1 MATNTDELLARL
13 QEIIA
18 SSVRLENDITTR
30 QSQAPAILSESEKRQ
45 NLPLIGTIMGNLDQT
60 PSRNEKLREETE
72 AAAVQLFATFK
83 RRVQVEA
90 RSALTRRLRETWNHE
105 MLDGL
110 SSDWSSRLDSNSA
123 NLDLPV
129 IDGLLPDTTID
140 PRELVTRSPQQETS
154 QPIDNHQHV
163 QDQGTRELPGSAG
176 GLGLMSSQ
184 VDAANKSLPNFQQT
198 TQNSSTSM
206 KRRAAT
212 DLRTPK
218 KRRRVKESIDFDEV
232 YQDGQPQHRIVTTS
246 SNHES
251 QYFIYKCR
259 EHDSFFH
266 SKDPRRTGVHH
277 LRRKHGTAFLSR
289 ATFKTVH
296 RLFSIEVQNC
306 TDELARKNN
315 EAFDKNVLVESI
327 TPETHGQD
335 VGKL

>member
-184 VDAANKSLPNFQQT
+184 QVSTQLPANDPEFFYLYEETGGYGFAHTEET
-198 TQNSSTSM
+198 T
-206 KRRAAT
+206 
-212 DLRTPK
+212 
-218 KRRRVKESIDFDEV
+218 E
-232 YQDGQPQHRIVTTS
+232 GQ
-246 SNHES
+246 
-251 QYFIYKCR
+251 
-259 EHDSFFH
+259 
-266 SKDPRRTGVHH
+266 G
-277 LRRKHGTAFLSR
+277 
-289 ATFKTVH
+289 VH
-296 RLFSIEVQNC
+296 RL
-306 TDELARKNN
+306 
-315 EAFDKNVLVESI
+315 
-327 TPETHGQD
+327 
-335 VGKL
+335 